1 MDDPKIIITPSTIQ
15 QEKPATVLLSEAAAD
30 DVEATVEAVAAV
42 VSLKKDQQSPC
53 SVESQDLIPPPS
65 ADLVVPST
73 DGKVKFVSCNI
84 INLIL
89 SSLPYFWVPPGNGIF
104 HNHYEIQKN
113 ISIMVVILKTTE

>member
-1 MDDPKIIITPSTIQ
+1 MKCGLLAFEGPSLLGMMSLDSGGQLHPKIIITPSTIQ

-42 VSLKKDQQSPC
+42 VSLKRDQQSPC

-89 SSLPYFWVPPGNGIF
+89 SSLPCF
-104 HNHYEIQKN
+104 
-113 ISIMVVILKTTE
+113 

>member
-1 MDDPKIIITPSTIQ
+1 MTSIMDDPKIIITPSTIQ

-84 INLIL
+84 TINVIIAIL
-89 SSLPYFWVPPGNGIF
+89 PDFFV
-104 HNHYEIQKN
+104 
-113 ISIMVVILKTTE
+113 